1 MVAVGL
7 AFAFPS
13 GMAAQD
19 IIGHPPNAS
28 PYLDVES
35 NQELAIFSGYYIA
48 GKDPARVAP
57 QSAPVIGLRESL
69 RLGGPVVGLLR
80 LTHVFSD
87 RTEIDPTQPVA
98 SRVLNTIPAA
108 LTIADVGFGINLT
121 GDRSFH
127 QVMPSINAGVG
138 VVSDLG
144 APHDIGRY
152 RFGTSLAVTYGG
164 GIRWVPGGRLSLRAN
179 IDSYL
184 YQHDYP
190 KSYRTVAIDGTSV
203 LPATHTLIA
212 WRANGLFTLG
222 ASYALFH

>member
-1 MVAVGL
+1 MVAVGF
-7 AFAFPS
+7 AFALPS
-13 GMAAQD
+13 GLAAQD
-19 IIGHPPNAS
+19 IMGHPPNAS

-35 NQELAIFSGYYIA
+35 NQELAIFSGYDVA

-69 RLGGPVVGLLR
+69 HLGGPVVGLFR

-87 RTEIDPTQPVA
+87 RTKIDPTQPAA
-98 SRVLNTIPAA
+98 SRVLGTIPAA
-108 LTIADVGFGINLT
+108 LTILDVGLSINLT
-121 GDRSFH
+121 GDRSYHHF
-127 QVMPSINAGVG
+127 MPSINAGAG
-138 VVSDLG
+138 LVSDLG

-190 KSYRTVAIDGTSV
+190 KSYRAITIDGTSV
-203 LPATHTLIA
+203 LPATHSLIA